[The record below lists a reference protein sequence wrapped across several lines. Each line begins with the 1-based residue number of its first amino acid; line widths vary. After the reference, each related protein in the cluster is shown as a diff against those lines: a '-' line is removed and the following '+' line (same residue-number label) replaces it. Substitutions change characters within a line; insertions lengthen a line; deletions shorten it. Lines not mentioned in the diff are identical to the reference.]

1 MNGTPPEEW
10 TARRAAEI
18 IEHWRGEVERV
29 VHGQSETVKRS
40 ILCLVARGHVLL
52 DDVPGV
58 GKTTLAQALAR
69 NLPAGVPGNVI
80 NIIDQRVWNLTPE
93 FFSYT
98 VSKAGLWSA
107 TRMLAQALAP
117 TIRVNAIGP
126 GPVLKSIHQTEED
139 FAQEARSTLLQ
150 RGSSPAEIAAA
161 IRFILDCP
169 AMTGQMLALDGGQ
182 HLMWSDTA
190 HPASATVGPG
200 NDPSQQ

>member
-1 MNGTPPEEW
+1 MVASGAAGADLTGDYALPDLPNGVDVDV
-10 TARRAAEI
+10 AVRA
-18 IEHWRGEVERV
+18 
-29 VHGQSETVKRS
+29 
-40 ILCLVARGHVLL
+40 
-52 DDVPGV
+52 
-58 GKTTLAQALAR
+58 
-69 NLPAGVPGNVI
+69 
-80 NIIDQRVWNLTPE
+80 
-93 FFSYT
+93 
-98 VSKAGLWSA
+98 
-107 TRMLAQALAP
+107 
-117 TIRVNAIGP
+117 VNAIGP